1 MYAGTSIITNSEYA
15 ELAIKA
21 NKYDEMQ
28 EQNYKEIVEKAKIY
42 DILRADVLDSSY
54 ISISDRQLFGITD
67 EEIQAHKEKEN
78 K

>member
-1 MYAGTSIITNSEYA
+1 MYAGITMVTNSEYA
-15 ELAIKA
+15 ELVIKA
-21 NKYDEMQ
+21 NK
-28 EQNYKEIVEKAKIY
+28 Y

-54 ISISDRQLFGITD
+54 ISITDRQLFGITD